1 MQFAHITHGDD
12 PDGLVCAALLRRL
25 FGTETILANYD
36 DLEEALGGIEPG
48 YDSLYITDLN
58 LREALVP
65 QIERIRGFATVTI
78 IDHHPME
85 PTLSAWLRSLG
96 VEIIH
101 DTSDCASA
109 LVYDHFKE
117 QLEKDAAR
125 LAAYAAVND
134 MFEDGPIASK
144 LMDGMDRKFVGH
156 EALLL
161 GSALGSDQSKPF
173 KERIVEELSR
183 YAYPHRIRG
192 VVEAAM
198 SQLEKIVRIKE
209 TVPGRAKILGRLAYM
224 ECGEDLSTGEV
235 ANIVMDTLLVPVGLC
250 WKEQGEM
257 VNISMRGER
266 RLPEHLGD
274 IASRLSKRH
283 GGFGGGHARASG
295 AKVPRAKLDAFLADL
310 AGELNP

>member
-1 MQFAHITHGDD
+1 MKFAHITHGDD

-117 QLEKDAAR
+117 QLERDAAR

>member
-25 FGTETILANYD
+25 FGAETILANYD
-36 DLEEALGGIEPG
+36 DLEEALEGIEPG

-65 QIERIRGFATVTI
+65 QIERIRGFATVTV

-85 PTLSAWLRSLG
+85 PTLSAWLRSIG
-96 VEIIH
+96 VEIVH
-101 DTSDCASA
+101 DTADCASA

-117 QLEKDAAR
+117 QLERDAAR

-134 MFEDGPIASK
+134 MFEDGPIASR

-161 GSALGSDQSKPF
+161 GSALGSDQSKAF
-173 KERIVEELSR
+173 KERIVDELSR

-198 SQLEKIVRIKE
+198 SQLENIVRIKE
-209 TVPGRAKILGRLAYM
+209 TVPGRATIIGRLAYM
-224 ECGEDLSTGEV
+224 ECGDDLSTGEM

>member
-1 MQFAHITHGDD
+1 MKFAHITHGDD

-85 PTLSAWLRSLG
+85 PTLSAWLRSIG

-117 QLEKDAAR
+117 QLERDAAR

>member
-1 MQFAHITHGDD
+1 MKFAHITHGDD

-209 TVPGRAKILGRLAYM
+209 TIPGRAKILGRLAYM

>member
-1 MQFAHITHGDD
+1 MKFAHITHGDD